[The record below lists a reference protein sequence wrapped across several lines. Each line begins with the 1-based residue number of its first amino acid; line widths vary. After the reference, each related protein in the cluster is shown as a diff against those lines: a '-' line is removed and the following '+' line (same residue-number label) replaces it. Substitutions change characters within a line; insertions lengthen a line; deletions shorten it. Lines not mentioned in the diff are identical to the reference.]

1 MEVLQKRFL
10 LVHLA
15 SNGDCLMATTI
26 ARQIKSDFPDS
37 HLTWAIGSKCRQV
50 IDLNPY
56 IDAIWEVPVGP
67 NDSPYDDLWRQVK
80 QDAEQRK
87 SAGEFDD
94 VFYTQIYPDNLSHFD
109 GTTRS
114 TTFSGYPYPV
124 TVPVSPSLVLSAAEI
139 GRVRLFSEKHQL
151 SGFRQVLLFE
161 CSPSSQQSFM
171 NLDLAIRIAERVVA
185 LVDDVI
191 IIISTHKAIT
201 STHKRIIDGSALS
214 YRENAELSKYC
225 TFLIGCSSGITWL
238 LTSEWAKKLPT
249 LQLLSQ
255 SSVWYSF
262 ASVAYDH
269 QYFKLPADHIFE
281 TDCQDEEGITDLIV
295 SYIQHGHFA
304 GAKPYR
310 FQPSVSQIYHLFA
323 NVVRDKPIIDSVIRQ
338 FKKRNPE
345 VHFVEWK
352 FWGLKMKAGIR
363 LYINRFRRGL
373 HHE

>member
-1 MEVLQKRFL
+1 MEIRRKRFL

-26 ARQIKSDFPDS
+26 ARQIKSDFPNS

-50 IDLNPY
+50 IELNPY
-56 IDAIWEVPVGP
+56 IDTIWEVPVGP

-80 QDAEQRK
+80 QDAELRK

-94 VFYTQIYPDNLSHFD
+94 VFYTQIYPDNLDRFD

-114 TTFSGYPYPV
+114 TTFAGYPHPV
-124 TVPVSPSLVLSAAEI
+124 TVPVSPILVLSDAEI
-139 GRVRLFSEKHQL
+139 ERVRLFSEKYRL
-151 SGFRQVLLFE
+151 SSFRHVLLFE

-171 NLDLAIRIAERVVA
+171 NLDLAIRISERVVA
-185 LVDDVI
+185 QVEDVI
-191 IIISTHKAIT
+191 IIISTHKEIPL
-201 STHKRIIDGSALS
+201 THKRIIDGSSLT

-225 TFLIGCSSGITWL
+225 SFLVGCSSGITWL

-255 SSVWYSF
+255 SSVWFSF
-262 ASVAYDH
+262 ASVKYDH
-269 QYFKLPADHIFE
+269 QYFKLPAEHIFE
-281 TDCQDEEGITDLIV
+281 TDCQDEGGITDLIT
-295 SYIQHGHFA
+295 SYIRHGHFA
-304 GAKPYR
+304 GAQPHP

-323 NVVRDKPIIDSVIRQ
+323 NVVRDKPIINSVIRQ

-352 FWGLKMKAGIR
+352 FLGFKMKAKIR
-363 LYINRFRRGL
+363 SYINRFRAG
-373 HHE
+373 